1 MKLLAIDSSGLVA
14 AAALLDGDILVGE
27 SLIHNKKTHSQT
39 LLPMIHDMLRMAEVD
54 IKEVEAIA
62 AAAGPGSFTG
72 LRIGAATAKG
82 LAQALDIPIAAVPT
96 LEALAYNMAGA
107 DALVCPAMD
116 ARRNQTYYGI
126 YDVHGEVPVVVQEQ
140 TAAPVEDMVRQINQL
155 GKPIIF
161 CGDGVPVFRSQL
173 IQSVMVPYRF
183 APAGTRYQRA
193 SSVAVLGKIYLEK
206 GMAVP
211 AGEFAPIY
219 LRMSQAERERMER
232 NAPGSQLSD

>member
-54 IKEVEAIA
+54 IKEVETIA

-126 YDVHGEVPVVVQEQ
+126 YYVHGEVPVVVQEQ

-173 IQSVMVPYRF
+173 IQSVMVPS
-183 APAGTRYQRA
+183 QRA
-193 SSVAVLGKIYLEK
+193 SSVAALGKIFLEK

-232 NAPGSQLSD
+232 NAKGSQLSD